1 LAPRSRAKLC
11 RSLIELPDERLNG
24 LDIWAPIWRDSSG
37 NVQRWGDENYQHLLK
52 AIELFP
58 PGEMH
63 DDAQTRVERL
73 DCARPIQGLVSC
85 DPSAPWPDNAND
97 WRNSLLDA
105 RVNAS
110 DYSSTLLAELK
121 RLVCN
126 AGGDDIYILRGI
138 IENHRLHD
146 PDVSASDIADLSKSV
161 TDMNCPISTSIGPDH
176 QELLLRFAK
185 SAQS

>member
-1 LAPRSRAKLC
+1 VSITA
-11 RSLIELPDERLNG
+11 IELPDERLNG
-24 LDIWAPIWRDSSG
+24 LDFWAPIWRDSSG

-105 RVNAS
+105 RVNES

-161 TDMNCPISTSIGPDH
+161 TDINCPISTSIGPDH